1 MSSVETQ
8 FHVPP
13 FPPFPSAERYVRVG
27 SQDDALQRVRRAVEA
42 WEAISLVIGPPGT
55 GKSLICQVLQQHFAR
70 EREVI
75 VFGDATLES
84 PQLLQR
90 HLLNRLDR
98 IRGIAPTP
106 ATVGDDPQ
114 LAIIE
119 RIAGSSRDF
128 AGLLLLV
135 DEAQTLKPEV
145 LETIRI
151 LTNVMSGGRPRVSA
165 VLLGGPKLDETLA
178 LPSLDALVQRV
189 STRCYLH
196 PLSSDETV
204 QYVQHAIKS
213 CVNAAKVGIE
223 ESAIRAIHR
232 ACSGVPRLVNQ
243 LMTAT
248 MEFAA
253 SRGQNQITNQTVDHA
268 WAVLQQLPSPLL
280 DEPELSRPVSSVEFG
295 PLTDETDSFEM
306 IESSVEDF
314 VEDVS
319 EESAVAEEAFEPSEQ
334 ESSVKA
340 CDAGQCDRG
349 QCDPAQCDNNECDAA
364 GCESVSAEAAQ
375 SDESCEQ
382 DFMVQAEV
390 SLGCVDESQFGAVS
404 YDCQAIGTFDYDD
417 ESEFEVAES
426 ADEESAASMEVEAS
440 PVVKIETPSPIE
452 LFGEFD
458 EEEPIA
464 TKVGGPAAVVVEPV
478 ASSVECEAEVYEP
491 EACEPVAYEPEA
503 CEPVARDVEVRE
515 VEPESDLESSLH
527 REILSLRNDASAPV
541 LWMEDGEP
549 DPLVDDDRDLLVIED
564 DVEVEESIVVG
575 EAKTDETPGT
585 PIAVDFQSMLA
596 KMRSP
601 KR

>member
-70 EREVI
+70 DREVI

-84 PQLLQR
+84 PQSLQR
-90 HLLNRLDR
+90 HLLSRLDR

-106 ATVGDDPQ
+106 VAVGDDPQ

-119 RIAGSSRDF
+119 RIAGSSKEF

-189 STRCYLH
+189 STRCYVH

-204 QYVQHAIKS
+204 QYVQQTIQN
-213 CVNAAKVGIE
+213 CVSAAKVGIE
-223 ESAIRAIHR
+223 ESAIRSIHR

-248 MEFAA
+248 IEFAT
-253 SRGQNQITNQTVDHA
+253 SRGHGQITDQTVDHA
-268 WAVLQQLPSPLL
+268 WAVLQQLPSPLME
-280 DEPELSRPVSSVEFG
+280 EPELSRPVSSVEFG
-295 PLTDETDSFEM
+295 PLCDEDNAVEFGPMTDSPGM
-306 IESSVEDF
+306 IESSSIEFETELETENANPEPDFEDTTDE
-314 VEDVS
+314 VPAREKSV
-319 EESAVAEEAFEPSEQ
+319 AFEAESVTRNCGENCGGNGDCDPESCDASECQ
-334 ESSVKA
+334 SGCAKAEQATNTDFTMQTEVAIA
-340 CDAGQCDRG
+340 CDSDVAF
-349 QCDPAQCDNNECDAA
+349 
-364 GCESVSAEAAQ
+364 ES
-375 SDESCEQ
+375 
-382 DFMVQAEV
+382 
-390 SLGCVDESQFGAVS
+390 VS
-404 YDCQAIGTFDYDD
+404 YDCGATGTFDYD
-417 ESEFEVAES
+417 EQ
-426 ADEESAASMEVEAS
+426 VEAS
-440 PVVKIETPSPIE
+440 DETEEPVYAETKPVIAFETPSPDE

-458 EEEPIA
+458 EEEP
-464 TKVGGPAAVVVEPV
+464 VV
-478 ASSVECEAEVYEP
+478 AKLGDDSAI
-491 EACEPVAYEPEA
+491 ACETSATCQSAEAPEQHA
-503 CEPVARDVEVRE
+503 GEEQHGE
-515 VEPESDLESSLH
+515 DLESSLH
-527 REILSLRNDASAPV
+527 REILSLRGDASAPV

-549 DPLVDDDRDLLVIED
+549 DPLVDDDRDMLVIED
-564 DVEVEESIVVG
+564 DVEVEEAITIG

-585 PIAVDFQSMLA
+585 PVAVDFQSMLA